1 MKKVIKRAKNGATSH
16 GFHMIFTCMEEKE
29 ENMIGM
35 TVPSVRLGRKRLST
49 LSGAILA
56 HSGSVWGQ
64 SKGKGCP
71 RIRNKCGNSKIKR
84 KTRKKSWKSCTL
96 LPQNREQF
104 CVCEKPILCV

>member
-1 MKKVIKRAKNGATSH
+1 MQKFIKRSENGATSH

-56 HSGSVWGQ
+56 SFGVNQ
-64 SKGKGCP
+64 KAKGAQG
-71 RIRNKCGNSKIKR
+71 
-84 KTRKKSWKSCTL
+84 
-96 LPQNREQF
+96 
-104 CVCEKPILCV
+104 